1 MSLPSISK
9 TLIANVSVAPIFII
23 ASKILIGHVLKN
35 PFASRGYINNICF
48 FRPENKHAYLYK
60 K

>member
-23 ASKILIGHVLKN
+23 SSNIYIGYVPKN
-35 PFASRGYINNICF
+35 LLACRGYT
-48 FRPENKHAYLYK
+48 
-60 K
+60 